1 MVIIPATP
9 THNLPSCW
17 SILHISKFHP
27 ALDMLIMIM
36 MVHLLHD
43 PIPSYIRYTKIPSFT
58 SPNSIMHYYIMKFH
72 PTLDIPNS
80 IMVVHLSHNEIP
92 SCIRHITQFHPALH
106 HEIPSFIRYTKSHHG
121 SPPFT

>member
-1 MVIIPATP
+1 MGIIPATP
-9 THNLPSCW
+9 THNLPSLPSCW

-58 SPNSIMHYYIMKFH
+58 STNSIPHYIMKFH
-72 PTLDIPNS
+72 PALDIPNS

-92 SCIRHITQFHPALH
+92 SCIRHTNYH
-106 HEIPSFIRYTKSHHG
+106 HGGPSFTLPNSILH
-121 SPPFT
+121 